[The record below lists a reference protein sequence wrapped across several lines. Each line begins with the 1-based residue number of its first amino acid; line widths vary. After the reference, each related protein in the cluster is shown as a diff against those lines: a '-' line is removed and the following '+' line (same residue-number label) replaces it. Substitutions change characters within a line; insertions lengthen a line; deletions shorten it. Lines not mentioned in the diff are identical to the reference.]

1 MNSMTK
7 ILCAALLLS
16 VAPTGFACDYPSRVK
31 VPDGAVATKE
41 DMLAGQKEVKAFVAD
56 MEIYL
61 ECIVSEEKQ
70 ARSEMDSLEA
80 EDEQLRE
87 EMLNKKYNAAVD
99 DMERV
104 AAAFNVA
111 VQDFRSRDD

>member
-1 MNSMTK
+1 MNSMIK
-7 ILCAALLLS
+7 IVCAVSLLTI
-16 VAPTGFACDYPSRVK
+16 APSGFACDYPSRVK
-31 VPDGAVATKE
+31 VPDGAMATKE
-41 DMLAGQKEVKAFVAD
+41 DMLVGQKEVKAFVAD
-56 MEIYL
+56 MEAYL
-61 ECIVSEEKQ
+61 ECIVVDEKQ
-70 ARSEMDSLEA
+70 ARMDMDSLES

-99 DMERV
+99 DMERI